1 MAKKKAKKEHQP
13 IADDP
18 PDSEGEDAEVEDTAA
33 EDDEFAEAEDD
44 ITELED
50 DAVLGD
56 DDEDAEEFDVEV
68 ELTSKEQSA
77 RALEIRR
84 KIEQRM
90 EERQF
95 HNDIDYLDYDL
106 DD

>member
-1 MAKKKAKKEHQP
+1 MAKKKAKKDDQP
-13 IADDP
+13 IADDS
-18 PDSEGEDAEVEDTAA
+18 PDTDVEDTEA
-33 EDDEFAEAEDD
+33 DGDEFADADDD
-44 ITELED
+44 IAELGD

-56 DDEDAEEFDVEV
+56 DDEDAEDFDVEV

-90 EERQF
+90 EERRF